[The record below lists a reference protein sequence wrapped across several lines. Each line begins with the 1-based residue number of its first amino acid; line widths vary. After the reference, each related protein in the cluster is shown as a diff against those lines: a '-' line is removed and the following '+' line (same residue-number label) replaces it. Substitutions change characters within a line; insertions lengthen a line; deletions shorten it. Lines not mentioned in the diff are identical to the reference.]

1 MLFRHDYA
9 FEALGKLKTHK
20 YIVPMQIH
28 SNASP
33 IKHRQIGVL
42 GGMGPL
48 ATVDFLHKV
57 VCSTLAN
64 VDQDHVP
71 MVVGFCSKTPDRAS
85 ALLGLGPSPLGDLIA
100 AAQTLEQ
107 SGAELVVMP
116 CNTAHAWFDSV
127 AASIKVPMLHIVDVA
142 VDEAIRMGGTEAIGL
157 LATSGTLLSNIY
169 PSRGGNAIW
178 VTSSADEQ
186 DRWVMAGIAAIKGGR
201 MAEGA
206 ALLLLAAQ
214 ALADRGAKVIIMGCT
229 EIPLGLSQRDLDI
242 PLIDSSLALA
252 RASVSWAGGRLAA
265 EVVPELAHSPL

>member
-1 MLFRHDYA
+1 MPFRYA
-9 FEALGKLKTHK
+9 DVFSALGKLNTHK
-20 YIVPMQIH
+20 YSLLMQTH
-28 SNASP
+28 STASP
-33 IKHRQIGVL
+33 IKLRQIGVL

-57 VCSTLAN
+57 VCSTLAD

-71 MVVGFCSKTPDRAS
+71 MVVGFCSKTPDRAN

-142 VDEAIRMGGTEAIGL
+142 VDEAIRIGGTQAIGL

-169 PSRGGNAIW
+169 PSRGGCATW
-178 VTSSADEQ
+178 VTSTDDEQ
-186 DRWVMAGIAAIKGGR
+186 KRWVVAGISAIKGGR

-214 ALADRGAKVIIMGCT
+214 ALVERGAKVIIMGCT
-229 EIPLGLSQRDLDI
+229 EIPLGLAQRDIDI

-252 RASVSWAGGRLAA
+252 RACVSWAGGRLAA
-265 EVVPELAHSPL
+265 EVLPDLAHSPL